1 MSRVPGWL
9 GRLGAGLT
17 ELSKRLDERRAD
29 ADQESRESQGEQ
41 KKTIRP
47 PKSPARRSPHPLQ
60 ARTNTPLFLS
70 PTRGQRGGGPV
81 PGWWTPL
88 SLAFNLAAVRVP

>member
-1 MSRVPGWL
+1 MSRVPEWL

-17 ELSKRLDERRAD
+17 ELSKRLDERRTD

-41 KKTIRP
+41 KTIRP
-47 PKSPARRSPHPLQ
+47 RRVRRVEALIPCRHG
-60 ARTNTPLFLS
+60 RTRPCSCPQPGDNA
-70 PTRGQRGGGPV
+70 GAGPV